1 MKFVM
6 QTYQIIFEFLFLL
19 QALEVA
25 TVMTLTSFAIIM
37 ELWTLASL
45 LGLKAFW
52 GVIEVSTDSCHFNVE
67 WAECRN

>member
-1 MKFVM
+1 MNHQKVFMKIARNTWNIREPPMKFVM

-45 LGLKAFW
+45 LGLKAF
-52 GVIEVSTDSCHFNVE
+52 
-67 WAECRN
+67 